1 MKHEM
6 TRALYKY
13 WTQLRGTRRAPM
25 RLELDP
31 SAIAPLL
38 GNAFVLER
46 LDPLTYNYRLAGTR
60 ICSYHDL
67 ELRGRSFLDQW
78 KPFDRQTMESLLQ
91 AATNDAAGAVIG
103 YEAYARRDLKVSF
116 EMVLLPLARDNGT
129 FDRVI
134 GVTAPLGT
142 AYWVGIMPITD
153 LEIKSVRYLWPEDMP
168 IPAGGETTA
177 KSNNN
182 DIANGKTPAAALPAL
197 TDEHGPKHI
206 FEVIK
211 GGRG

>member
-6 TRALYKY
+6 TRALYTY
-13 WTQLRGTRRAPM
+13 WTKLRGSRRAPM

-38 GNAFVLER
+38 GNTFVLER
-46 LDPLTYNYRLAGTR
+46 RDPLSYNYRLAGTR

-67 ELRGRSFLDQW
+67 ELRGRCFLDQW
-78 KPFDRQTMESLLQ
+78 QPFDRQTMESLLQ

-103 YEAYARRDLKVSF
+103 YKASARPDLEVNF

-129 FDRVI
+129 YDRVI
-134 GVTAPLGT
+134 GVAAPLTT
-142 AYWVGIMPITD
+142 AYWVGIMPIVD
-153 LEIKSVRYLWPEDMP
+153 LEIKTVRYLWPDDMP
-168 IPAGGETTA
+168 IPSGNEDFLVP
-177 KSNNN
+177 N
-182 DIANGKTPAAALPAL
+182 DNIDPTGTKIVANLPPP
-197 TDEHGPKHI
+197 TERHGPKHI

-211 GGRG
+211 GGRR

>member
-6 TRALYKY
+6 TRALYEY
-13 WTQLRGTRRAPM
+13 WTDLRGTRRAPM

-46 LDPLTYNYRLAGTR
+46 LDPQTYKYRLAGTR

-67 ELRGRSFLDQW
+67 ELRGRSFLDSWQ
-78 KPFDRQTMESLLQ
+78 PFDRQTLESLLQ

-103 YEAYARRDLKVSF
+103 YDAFARRDLKVAF

-134 GVTAPLGT
+134 GVAAPLST
-142 AYWVGIMPITD
+142 AYWVGIMPIID
-153 LEIKSVRYLWPEDMP
+153 LEIKSVRYLWPDDMP
-168 IPAGGETTA
+168 IPASIEKLPIPDRSA
-177 KSNNN
+177 VAERDIPAPAVPVAANNQN
-182 DIANGKTPAAALPAL
+182 
-197 TDEHGPKHI
+197 PKHI

>member
-6 TRALYKY
+6 TRALYEY
-13 WTQLRGTRRAPM
+13 WSDLRGTRKAPM

-46 LDPLTYNYRLAGTR
+46 RDPLIYNYRLAGTR
-60 ICSYHDL
+60 ICSYQDQ

-78 KPFDRQTMESLLQ
+78 KPSDRQTLEILLQ
-91 AATNDAAGAVIG
+91 ATTADAAGAVIG
-103 YEAYARRDLKVSF
+103 YEAFARPDLSVAF

-134 GVTAPLGT
+134 GVAAPLST
-142 AYWVGIMPITD
+142 AYWVGIMPIVD
-153 LEIKSVRYLWPEDMP
+153 LEIKSIRYLWPSDRP
-168 IPAGGETTA
+168 IPTDVTDTPVSQNKDKAAISLMSA
-177 KSNNN
+177 K
-182 DIANGKTPAAALPAL
+182 
-197 TDEHGPKHI
+197 EHNPKHI
-206 FEVIK
+206 FEVIE